1 MRKYFDYW
9 KIKKDKLTLTEAIKL
24 YNEYSKSDQHKFMD
38 VALYH
43 SWDGKLDLHRGRL
56 IGPYDKVIEQQ
67 QFTIAEF
74 EATDWML
81 LEIDEEL
88 EKKLHTAYNYV
99 VDIFNDDEYEKFQ
112 LRDRDIDELFDVL
125 VKEAMSTDDKIKV
138 IEFLNEQGI
147 IKRHTNEED

>member
-24 YNEYSKSDQHKFMD
+24 YNEYSSGQHKFMD

-43 SWDGKLDLHRGRL
+43 SWDGKLDLHHGRL

-74 EATDWML
+74 EANDWML